1 MRGLSHVVTDE
12 TNFPRNGRRKAELGL
27 TILAVAWATLCIAAM
42 LAVGEGIRQGVLKTA
57 QNGNGN
63 LIYLTGGMA
72 TVDHGAFHQGKFL
85 TLKMDDSEVVR
96 ALPDV
101 KSVAPTAKW
110 KERITV
116 GDRSSWQ
123 EPLAVTSEFQSMTNL
138 VPMAGGRWLNPLD
151 QKETRKVVVLGY
163 ELAADL
169 FNPNEDFS
177 WFATVTLQ
185 VNPVG
190 KKVKIGNEEFIVV
203 GVLEKNSA
211 QIELGDLI
219 NYSSFVPLATW
230 KRFHVNGE
238 IGGINVQPQADVD
251 REALAKTIRQ
261 VIARKHGASV
271 SDEQVVQVD
280 DMFLKQK
287 SMQQFLIGLQSFL
300 GIIGFVTL
308 AVAGVGIA
316 NVMYATVKR
325 STRDIGVRM
334 AVGATPTAIRM
345 HYLVQSLLT
354 MMMGGAFGLAV
365 TYALVSAISSIP
377 LEGNAFYEQLGKP
390 VPELSW
396 VVVAIVILTLV
407 IIGVASAW
415 LPANRAAKVSPLEA
429 LQSE

>member
-1 MRGLSHVVTDE
+1 MLLPMRQIFQE
-12 TNFPRNGRRKAELGL
+12 MAAEKLRLGL

-190 KKVKIGNEEFIVV
+190 QKVKIGNEEFTVV

-271 SDEQVVQVD
+271 SDELVVQVD

-354 MMMGGAFGLAV
+354 MMMGGALGLAV

>member
-1 MRGLSHVVTDE
+1 MLLPMRQIFQE
-12 TNFPRNGRRKAELGL
+12 MAAEKLRLGL

-190 KKVKIGNEEFIVV
+190 KKVKIGNEEFTVV

-271 SDEQVVQVD
+271 SDEPVVQVD

>member
-1 MRGLSHVVTDE
+1 MLLPMRQIFQE
-12 TNFPRNGRRKAELGL
+12 MAAEKLRLGL

-190 KKVKIGNEEFIVV
+190 KKVKIGNEEFTVV

-211 QIELGDLI
+211 QIEQGDLI

-354 MMMGGAFGLAV
+354 MMMGGALGLGV

-396 VVVAIVILTLV
+396 GVVAIVILTLV

>member
-1 MRGLSHVVTDE
+1 MLLPMRQIFQE
-12 TNFPRNGRRKAELGL
+12 MAAEKLRLGL

-85 TLKMDDSEVVR
+85 TLKMDDSEIVR

-138 VPMAGGRWLNPLD
+138 VPMVGGRWLNPLD

-190 KKVKIGNEEFIVV
+190 KKVKIGNEEFTVV

-211 QIELGDLI
+211 QIEQGDLI

-238 IGGINVQPQADVD
+238 IGGINVQPQADAD

-354 MMMGGAFGLAV
+354 MMMGGALGLAV

>member
-1 MRGLSHVVTDE
+1 MLLPMRQIFQE
-12 TNFPRNGRRKAELGL
+12 MAAEKLRLGL

-185 VNPVG
+185 LNPVG
-190 KKVKIGNEEFIVV
+190 QKVKIGNEEFTVV

-211 QIELGDLI
+211 QIEQGDLI

-354 MMMGGAFGLAV
+354 MMMGGALGLGV

>member
-1 MRGLSHVVTDE
+1 MLLPMRQIFQE
-12 TNFPRNGRRKAELGL
+12 MAAEKLRLGL

-116 GDRSSWQ
+116 GDRNSWQ

-177 WFATVTLQ
+177 WFVTVTLQ
-185 VNPVG
+185 LNPVG
-190 KKVKIGNEEFIVV
+190 KKVKIGNEEFTVV

-238 IGGINVQPQADVD
+238 IGGINVQPKADVD

-354 MMMGGAFGLAV
+354 MMMGGALGLGV

>member
-1 MRGLSHVVTDE
+1 MLLPMRQIFQE
-12 TNFPRNGRRKAELGL
+12 MAAEKLRLGL

-42 LAVGEGIRQGVLKTA
+42 LAVGEGIRQSVLKTA

-85 TLKMDDSEVVR
+85 TLKMDDSEIVR

-138 VPMAGGRWLNPLD
+138 VPMVGGRWLNPLD

-190 KKVKIGNEEFIVV
+190 KKVKIGNEEFTVV

-238 IGGINVQPQADVD
+238 IGGINVQPEADVD

-271 SDEQVVQVD
+271 SDEQIVQVD

-354 MMMGGAFGLAV
+354 MMMGGALGLAV

>member
-1 MRGLSHVVTDE
+1 MLLPMRQIFQE
-12 TNFPRNGRRKAELGL
+12 MAAEKLRLGL

-177 WFATVTLQ
+177 WFAAVTLQ

-190 KKVKIGNEEFIVV
+190 KKVKIGNEEFTVV

-354 MMMGGAFGLAV
+354 MMMGGALGLGV

>member
-1 MRGLSHVVTDE
+1 MLLPMRQIFQE
-12 TNFPRNGRRKAELGL
+12 MAAEKLRLGL

-190 KKVKIGNEEFIVV
+190 KKVKIGNEQFTVV

-219 NYSSFVPLATW
+219 NYSSFVPLETW

-354 MMMGGAFGLAV
+354 MMMGGALGLGV

>member
-1 MRGLSHVVTDE
+1 MLLPMRQIFQE
-12 TNFPRNGRRKAELGL
+12 MAAEKLRLGL

-85 TLKMDDSEVVR
+85 TLKMDDSEIVR

-138 VPMAGGRWLNPLD
+138 VPMEGGRWLNPLD

-190 KKVKIGNEEFIVV
+190 QKIKIGNEEFTVV

-261 VIARKHGASV
+261 VIARKYGASV

-354 MMMGGAFGLAV
+354 MMMGGALGLAV

>member
-1 MRGLSHVVTDE
+1 MLLPMRQIFQE
-12 TNFPRNGRRKAELGL
+12 MAAEKLRLGL
-27 TILAVAWATLCIAAM
+27 TILAVAWATICIAAM

-85 TLKMDDSEVVR
+85 TLKMDDSEIVR

-190 KKVKIGNEEFIVV
+190 KKVKIGNEEFTVV

-251 REALAKTIRQ
+251 RDALAKTIRQ

-354 MMMGGAFGLAV
+354 MMMGGALGLGV

>member
-1 MRGLSHVVTDE
+1 MLLPMRQIFQE
-12 TNFPRNGRRKAELGL
+12 MAAEKLRLGL

-85 TLKMDDSEVVR
+85 TLKMDNSEVVR

-185 VNPVG
+185 LNPVG
-190 KKVKIGNEEFIVV
+190 KKVKIGNEEFTVV

-271 SDEQVVQVD
+271 SDEQIVQVD

-354 MMMGGAFGLAV
+354 MMMGGALGLAV

>member
-1 MRGLSHVVTDE
+1 MLLPMRQIFQE
-12 TNFPRNGRRKAELGL
+12 MAAEKLRLGL

-151 QKETRKVVVLGY
+151 QKDTRKVVVLGY

-190 KKVKIGNEEFIVV
+190 KKVKIGNEEFTVV

-211 QIELGDLI
+211 QIEQGDLI

-238 IGGINVQPQADVD
+238 IGGINVQPQADID

-354 MMMGGAFGLAV
+354 MMMGGALGLAV

>member
-1 MRGLSHVVTDE
+1 MLLPMRQIFQE
-12 TNFPRNGRRKAELGL
+12 MAAEKLRLGL

-190 KKVKIGNEEFIVV
+190 KKVKIGNEEFTVV

-238 IGGINVQPQADVD
+238 IGGINVQPQANVD

-271 SDEQVVQVD
+271 SDEQIVQVD

-354 MMMGGAFGLAV
+354 MMMGGALGLGV

-415 LPANRAAKVSPLEA
+415 LPTNRAAKVSPLEA

>member
-1 MRGLSHVVTDE
+1 MLLPMRQIFQE
-12 TNFPRNGRRKAELGL
+12 MAAEKLRLGL

-185 VNPVG
+185 LNPVG
-190 KKVKIGNEEFIVV
+190 KKVKIGNEEFTVV

-354 MMMGGAFGLAV
+354 MMMGGALGLGV
-365 TYALVSAISSIP
+365 TYALVSAISSMP

>member
-1 MRGLSHVVTDE
+1 MLLPMRQIFQE
-12 TNFPRNGRRKAELGL
+12 MAAEKLRLGL

-123 EPLAVTSEFQSMTNL
+123 EPLAVASEFQSMTNL

-190 KKVKIGNEEFIVV
+190 QKVKIGNEEFTVV

-211 QIELGDLI
+211 QIEQGDLI

-354 MMMGGAFGLAV
+354 MMMGGALGLGV

>member
-1 MRGLSHVVTDE
+1 MLLPMRQIFQE
-12 TNFPRNGRRKAELGL
+12 MAAEKLRLGL

-185 VNPVG
+185 LNPVG
-190 KKVKIGNEEFIVV
+190 KKVKIGNEEFTVV

-261 VIARKHGASV
+261 VIARKYGASV

-354 MMMGGAFGLAV
+354 MMMGGALGLAV

>member
-1 MRGLSHVVTDE
+1 MLLPMRQIFQE
-12 TNFPRNGRRKAELGL
+12 MAAEKLRLGL

-185 VNPVG
+185 LNPVG
-190 KKVKIGNEEFIVV
+190 QKVKIGNEEFTVV

-354 MMMGGAFGLAV
+354 MMMGGALGLGV

>member
-1 MRGLSHVVTDE
+1 MLLPMRQIFQE
-12 TNFPRNGRRKAELGL
+12 MAAEKLRLGL

-116 GDRSSWQ
+116 GDRNSWQ

-177 WFATVTLQ
+177 WFVTVTLQ
-185 VNPVG
+185 LNPVG
-190 KKVKIGNEEFIVV
+190 KKVKIGNEEFTVV

-354 MMMGGAFGLAV
+354 MMMGGALGLAV

>member
-1 MRGLSHVVTDE
+1 MLLPMRQIFQE
-12 TNFPRNGRRKAELGL
+12 MAAEKLRLGL

-185 VNPVG
+185 LNPVG
-190 KKVKIGNEEFIVV
+190 KKVKIGNEEFTVV

-354 MMMGGAFGLAV
+354 MMMGGVLGLGV

>member
-1 MRGLSHVVTDE
+1 MLLPMRQIFQE
-12 TNFPRNGRRKAELGL
+12 MAAEKLRLGL

-116 GDRSSWQ
+116 GDRNSWQ

-190 KKVKIGNEEFIVV
+190 KKVKIGNEEFTVV

-238 IGGINVQPQADVD
+238 IGGINVQPQANVD

-271 SDEQVVQVD
+271 SDEQIVQVD

-334 AVGATPTAIRM
+334 TVGATPTAIRM

-354 MMMGGAFGLAV
+354 MMMGGALGLGV

>member
-1 MRGLSHVVTDE
+1 MLLPMRQIFQE
-12 TNFPRNGRRKAELGL
+12 MAAEKLRLGL

>member
-1 MRGLSHVVTDE
+1 MLLPMRQIFQE
-12 TNFPRNGRRKAELGL
+12 MAAEKLRLGL

-116 GDRSSWQ
+116 GDRNSWQ

-190 KKVKIGNEEFIVV
+190 EKVKIGNEEFTVV

-251 REALAKTIRQ
+251 RDALAKTIRQ

-271 SDEQVVQVD
+271 SDEQIVQVD

-354 MMMGGAFGLAV
+354 MMMGGALGLGV

>member
-1 MRGLSHVVTDE
+1 MLLPMRQIFQE
-12 TNFPRNGRRKAELGL
+12 MAAEKLRLGL

-190 KKVKIGNEEFIVV
+190 QKVKIGNEEFTVV

-211 QIELGDLI
+211 QIEQGDLI

-230 KRFHVNGE
+230 QRFHVNGE

-354 MMMGGAFGLAV
+354 MMMGGALGLAV

>member
-1 MRGLSHVVTDE
+1 MLLPMRQIFQEMAVEKL
-12 TNFPRNGRRKAELGL
+12 RLGL

-190 KKVKIGNEEFIVV
+190 KKVKIGNEEFTVV

-271 SDEQVVQVD
+271 SDEQIVQVD

-354 MMMGGAFGLAV
+354 MMMGGALGLGV

-415 LPANRAAKVSPLEA
+415 LPANRASKVSPLEA

>member
-1 MRGLSHVVTDE
+1 MLLPMRQIFQE
-12 TNFPRNGRRKAELGL
+12 MAAEKLRLGL

-190 KKVKIGNEEFIVV
+190 KKVKIGNEEFTVV

-238 IGGINVQPQADVD
+238 IGGINVQPQANVD

-271 SDEQVVQVD
+271 SDEQIVQVD

-345 HYLVQSLLT
+345 HYLVHSLLT
-354 MMMGGAFGLAV
+354 MMMGGALGLGV

>member
-1 MRGLSHVVTDE
+1 MLLPMRQIFQE
-12 TNFPRNGRRKAELGL
+12 MAAEKLRLGL

-101 KSVAPTAKW
+101 KNVAPTAKW

-116 GDRSSWQ
+116 GDKSSWQ

-185 VNPVG
+185 LNPVG
-190 KKVKIGNEEFIVV
+190 KKVKIGNEEFTVV

-354 MMMGGAFGLAV
+354 MMMGGALGLAV

>member
-1 MRGLSHVVTDE
+1 MLLPMRQIFQE
-12 TNFPRNGRRKAELGL
+12 MAAEKLRLGL

-190 KKVKIGNEEFIVV
+190 KKVKIGNEEFTVV

-271 SDEQVVQVD
+271 SDEQIVQVD

-354 MMMGGAFGLAV
+354 MMMGGALGLAV

-377 LEGNAFYEQLGKP
+377 LEGSTFYEQLGKP

-415 LPANRAAKVSPLEA
+415 LPANRAAEVSPLEA

>member
-1 MRGLSHVVTDE
+1 MLLPMRQIFQE
-12 TNFPRNGRRKAELGL
+12 MAAEKLRLGL

-116 GDRSSWQ
+116 GDRNSWQ
-123 EPLAVTSEFQSMTNL
+123 EPLAVTSEFQSMTHL

-190 KKVKIGNEEFIVV
+190 KKVKMGNEQFTVV

-271 SDEQVVQVD
+271 SDEQIVQVD

-354 MMMGGAFGLAV
+354 MMMGGALGLGV

>member
-1 MRGLSHVVTDE
+1 MLLPMRQIFQE
-12 TNFPRNGRRKAELGL
+12 MAAEKLRLGL

-85 TLKMDDSEVVR
+85 TLKMDDSEIVR

-190 KKVKIGNEEFIVV
+190 QKVKIGNEEFTVV

-211 QIELGDLI
+211 QIEQGDLI

-238 IGGINVQPQADVD
+238 IAGINVQPQADVD

-271 SDEQVVQVD
+271 SDEQIVQVD

-354 MMMGGAFGLAV
+354 MMMGGALGLAV

>member
-1 MRGLSHVVTDE
+1 MLLPMRQIFQE
-12 TNFPRNGRRKAELGL
+12 MAAEKLRLGL

-63 LIYLTGGMA
+63 LIYLTGGMS

-85 TLKMDDSEVVR
+85 TLKMDDSEIVR

-110 KERITV
+110 KERIIV

-190 KKVKIGNEEFIVV
+190 QKVKIGNEEFTVV

-211 QIELGDLI
+211 QIEQGDLI

-354 MMMGGAFGLAV
+354 MMMGGALGLAV

-407 IIGVASAW
+407 VIGVASAW

>member
-1 MRGLSHVVTDE
+1 MLLPMRQIFQE
-12 TNFPRNGRRKAELGL
+12 MAAEKLRLGL

-85 TLKMDDSEVVR
+85 TLKMDDSEIVR

-190 KKVKIGNEEFIVV
+190 QKVKIGNEEFTVV

-238 IGGINVQPQADVD
+238 ISGINVQPQADVD

-354 MMMGGAFGLAV
+354 MMMGGALGLAV

>member
-1 MRGLSHVVTDE
+1 MLLPMRQIFQE
-12 TNFPRNGRRKAELGL
+12 MAAEKLRLGL

-185 VNPVG
+185 LNPVG
-190 KKVKIGNEEFIVV
+190 QKIKIGNEEFAVV

-238 IGGINVQPQADVD
+238 IGGINVQPQVDVD

-261 VIARKHGASV
+261 VIARKYGASV

-354 MMMGGAFGLAV
+354 MMMGGALGLGV

>member
-1 MRGLSHVVTDE
+1 MLLPMRQIFQE
-12 TNFPRNGRRKAELGL
+12 MAAEKLRLGL
-27 TILAVAWATLCIAAM
+27 TILAVAWATLCITAM

-123 EPLAVTSEFQSMTNL
+123 EPLAVRSEFQSMTNL

-190 KKVKIGNEEFIVV
+190 KKVKIGNEEFTVV

-211 QIELGDLI
+211 QIEQGDLI

-271 SDEQVVQVD
+271 SDEQIVQVD

-354 MMMGGAFGLAV
+354 MMMGGALGLAV

>member
-1 MRGLSHVVTDE
+1 MLLPMRQIFQE
-12 TNFPRNGRRKAELGL
+12 MAAEKLRLGL

-185 VNPVG
+185 LNPVG
-190 KKVKIGNEEFIVV
+190 KKVKIGNEEFTVV

-211 QIELGDLI
+211 QIELGILSTI
-219 NYSSFVPLATW
+219 P
-230 KRFHVNGE
+230 
-238 IGGINVQPQADVD
+238 
-251 REALAKTIRQ
+251 ALCR
-261 VIARKHGASV
+261 
-271 SDEQVVQVD
+271 
-280 DMFLKQK
+280 
-287 SMQQFLIGLQSFL
+287 
-300 GIIGFVTL
+300 
-308 AVAGVGIA
+308 
-316 NVMYATVKR
+316 
-325 STRDIGVRM
+325 
-334 AVGATPTAIRM
+334 
-345 HYLVQSLLT
+345 
-354 MMMGGAFGLAV
+354 
-365 TYALVSAISSIP
+365 
-377 LEGNAFYEQLGKP
+377 
-390 VPELSW
+390 
-396 VVVAIVILTLV
+396 
-407 IIGVASAW
+407 
-415 LPANRAAKVSPLEA
+415 
-429 LQSE
+429 

>member
-1 MRGLSHVVTDE
+1 MLLPMRQIFQE
-12 TNFPRNGRRKAELGL
+12 MAAEKLRLGL

-85 TLKMDDSEVVR
+85 TLKMDDSEIVR

-185 VNPVG
+185 VNLVG
-190 KKVKIGNEEFIVV
+190 KKVKIGNEEFTVV

-354 MMMGGAFGLAV
+354 MMMGGALGLAV